1 MPTPR
6 RLAGDRFEAMAR
18 AMLERAGL
26 QCLQAN
32 FLTRFGE
39 IDLVMRDGDTTVF
52 VEVRYRAATRFATA
66 IATVTPDKQRKLIR
80 AAQIFLLRHP
90 ALGRGPCRFD
100 VVGFDGAP
108 EAPRGQWCRNA
119 FELG

>member
-6 RLAGDRFEAMAR
+6 RAAGDRFEAIAR

-52 VEVRYRAATRFATA
+52 VEVRYRANTRFLSAV
-66 IATVTPDKQRKLIR
+66 ATVTPDKQRKLVR
-80 AAQIFLLRHP
+80 AAQIFLLRYP
-90 ALGRGPCRFD
+90 SLGRGPCRFD
-100 VVGFDGAP
+100 VVGFDGPADD
-108 EAPRGQWCRNA
+108 PRSQWCRNA
-119 FELG
+119 FELT